1 MRRLMMP
8 RKKLLR
14 GSIHRVPIIPVKTRP
29 STIKNPQGSNLPR
42 AMDWRAGKRQAAAQ
56 GRQGSTE
63 QRWLCGGGHTA
74 GGGHTLR
81 ASASH
86 GAAPDL
92 TALSMESQPFLG
104 CLGRGC
110 QAPLSQTPLLGRQRR
125 ESPHPHP
132 RLPRR
137 QRRRGKD
144 ACRCQP
150 PRACSDGARQPGAPA
165 AVRLTAHDVVGG
177 CR

>member
-1 MRRLMMP
+1 MRETRSC
-8 RKKLLR
+8 R
-14 GSIHRVPIIPVKTRP
+14 GEAGFGRAADVLFWIRSRGWAGCASRRTRTP
-29 STIKNPQGSNLPR
+29 GHK
-42 AMDWRAGKRQAAAQ
+42 AAAQ

-177 CR
+177 GR